1 VAVLVAISAFKSQ
14 KSRTSGISLTSF
26 DVISLDT
33 VTGIHGFGLSGIV
46 ANLTERLL
54 RVVTGSVL
62 KVGVSVSVHFIKI
75 RLSFK
80 SL

>member
-1 VAVLVAISAFKSQ
+1 VAGLVAISAFESQ
-14 KSRTSGISLTSF
+14 KSRTSSISLASV
-26 DVISLDT
+26 DIISLDT

-46 ANLTERLL
+46 TNLAERLL
-54 RVVTGSVL
+54 GVGSVL
-62 KVGVSVSVHFIKI
+62 VKVSVSVGVHFIKI